1 MRFDVQGMHC
11 GHCVRAITRAV
22 QALDPAARVDIDLAA
37 GTVDVESGT
46 ATPSQIVEAIASEG
60 YAATARP

>member
-46 ATPSQIVEAIASEG
+46 ATPSQIAEAIASEG